1 MTTSYTLD
9 TVYGLTGDDIEAL
22 KAAAEKAKAQGW
34 RVRTNRHTATN
45 GDEWGWLSDSDDRSN
60 YMGGLKVTW
69 EGKEAQATA
78 RFVVSSPSA
87 ILELIA
93 QRAALVEAVRDL
105 ARCLLPVHMS
115 LMEREMVGDPVQ
127 PAAVV
132 LSFMGSGASDSV
144 TAREITDA
152 LDAASAALSA
162 TTTEA

>member
-1 MTTSYTLD
+1 MTL
-9 TVYGLTGDDIEAL
+9 DIEAI

-78 RFVVSSPSA
+78 RFVVSAPTT

-93 QRAALVEAVRDL
+93 QNAALREALTVLVGEVEAAKEIFATSAKTPTQVAYL
-105 ARCLLPVHMS
+105 MNAHLFKGLVESNARTLLSPPHEGVKA
-115 LMEREMVGDPVQ
+115 GQ
-127 PAAVV
+127 
-132 LSFMGSGASDSV
+132 
-144 TAREITDA
+144 
-152 LDAASAALSA
+152 A
-162 TTTEA
+162 TKGE